1 MLREGRKSTKIKK
14 KAVWTG
20 VGGGRVLERF
30 IGREGRS
37 IGRQNWWVAG
47 SIGVQGSGAVWEVP
61 EGGGLI
67 WRYKEVVWRVLGE
80 PLLST
85 S

>member
-20 VGGGRVLERF
+20 VGRGRVLERL
-30 IGREGRS
+30 IGREGHS
-37 IGRQNWWVAG
+37 IGRQNWWVPG

-61 EGGGLI
+61 EGGGI
-67 WRYKEVVWRVLGE
+67 RCITDHDVAVLPKG
-80 PLLST
+80 
-85 S
+85 